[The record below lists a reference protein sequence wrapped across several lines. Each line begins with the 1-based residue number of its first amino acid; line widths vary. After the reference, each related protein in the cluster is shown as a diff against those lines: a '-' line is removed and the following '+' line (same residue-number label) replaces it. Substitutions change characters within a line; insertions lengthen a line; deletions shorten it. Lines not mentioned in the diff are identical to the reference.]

1 MELLIRVHSRKGLPF
16 FTEEIFRFLLLA
28 HSCIKI
34 MYQRQP
40 LLCFSF
46 GKSMLV
52 FYLLPI
58 FSTWQCH
65 GILVFMIIINIWAKR
80 TEGYCIRK
88 GLESL
93 LRFAELVFY
102 FFLCFLHMIYI
113 TAADLVHLMVLW
125 SRFSCSHNKLLIVF
139 LIR

>member
-52 FYLLPI
+52 FICFLSFP
-58 FSTWQCH
+58 TWQCH
-65 GILVFMIIINIWAKR
+65 GILVFMIIINILSKEDDGRILHTKR
-80 TEGYCIRK
+80 PWKFTTFCRISFLFLSIFPAYDIYHGYRPCAFNGIMVPF
-88 GLESL
+88 LM
-93 LRFAELVFY
+93 FA
-102 FFLCFLHMIYI
+102 
-113 TAADLVHLMVLW
+113 
-125 SRFSCSHNKLLIVF
+125 
-139 LIR
+139 